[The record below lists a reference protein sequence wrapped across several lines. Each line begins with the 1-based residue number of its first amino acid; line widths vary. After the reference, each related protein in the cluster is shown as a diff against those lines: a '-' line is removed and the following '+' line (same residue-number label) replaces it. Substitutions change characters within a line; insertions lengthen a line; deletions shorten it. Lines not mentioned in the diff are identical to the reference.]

1 MRRQRLPLK
10 GAEIIMNSSAI
21 SIVLYSLL
29 LCCFSE
35 NSTADTVWDVN
46 NTNCIAGHKTTVL
59 GSPVVI
65 ETKKGKAVLFDGID
79 DAVIVDALAVAGA
92 NEFTLE
98 VIIRPDPDGQD
109 PEQKFLHVQENDSK
123 NRIILLVAKGKKG
136 HWYFDTFV
144 KTAAGTQNM
153 WDASKT
159 HLTGRWY
166 NVAIVC
172 NGKRMGQ
179 YVNGILELSGKLEL
193 TAFGD
198 GKTSIGA
205 KIDRKSCFK
214 GAIRKIRFTPRAL
227 KPREFLRP

>member
-1 MRRQRLPLK
+1 MNRL
-10 GAEIIMNSSAI
+10 AI

-29 LCCFSE
+29 LCCFCE
-35 NSTADTVWDVN
+35 DSTADIVWDVN
-46 NTNCIAGHKTTVL
+46 NTNSIAGHKTTVL
-59 GSPVVI
+59 GSPSII
-65 ETKKGKAVLFDGID
+65 ETKEGKAVLFDGID

-98 VIIRPDPDGQD
+98 IIIRPDPNGQES
-109 PEQKFLHVQENDSK
+109 EQKFLHVQENDSK

-136 HWYFDTFV
+136 HWYFDSFV
-144 KTAAGTQNM
+144 KTSAETQNT

-172 NGKRMGQ
+172 DGKRMSQ
-179 YVNGILELSGKLEL
+179 YVNGVLELSGKLEL
-193 TAFGD
+193 SAFGD

-205 KIDRKSCFK
+205 KMNRKSCFK

-227 KPREFLRP
+227 KPREFLMP